1 MPAINWAFLCDYA
14 SVDAAGKAYII
25 GIFEYV
31 NLRSLPH
38 RWPQIYVAMEMQTA
52 GNESF
57 ELSAQITSPSG
68 NETSKKIVIPFDSRK
83 YGSKA
88 RKGIV
93 TFAFLNTEFKEEGE
107 YHIEL
112 FLNNTLIHFIPL
124 TVRLRQPKKD
134 LPAPTSNNPKSA

>member
-38 RWPQIYVAMEMQTA
+38 RWPQIYVAMEIQTT
-52 GNESF
+52 GNEIF
-57 ELSAQITSPSG
+57 NLSAQITAPSG
-68 NETSKKIVIPFDSRK
+68 KEASKKIIIPFDSK
-83 YGSKA
+83 NYGNKA

-93 TFAFLNTEFKEEGE
+93 TFAFLNTEFTEEGE

-112 FLNNTLIHFIPL
+112 FLNDIPIHFIPL
-124 TVRLRQPKKD
+124 VIRLKPQNKNP
-134 LPAPTSNNPKSA
+134 NNPDPGALSPK